1 METKVNDILK
11 ATEEMIRTG
20 GYNSFSFRDVAA
32 TVGIKSSSVHY
43 HFPTKEDLAVAVAN
57 QYSDRFINSLGS
69 PAKISKSGKNPINV
83 YIKAFRTALV
93 SDKKMC
99 LCGMLGA
106 EKDGLPEKVVEVTQH
121 FFTRNL
127 LWLEEVYSQTLTKAQ
142 SKQKAI
148 QTLSLLEGALITSNV
163 LGDIKLFDQA
173 VKQLQQ

>member
-11 ATEEMIRTG
+11 ATELLIRTG
-20 GYNSFSFRDVAA
+20 GYNSFSFRDVATA
-32 TVGIKSSSVHY
+32 VGIKSSSVHY
-43 HFPTKEDLAVAVAN
+43 HFPTKEDLAAAVAN

-69 PAKISKSGKNPINV
+69 PAELSKSGKNSIDV

-99 LCGMLGA
+99 LCGLLGA
-106 EKDGLPEKVVEVTQH
+106 EKGGLPEKVVAATQD
-121 FFTRNL
+121 FFKRNL
-127 LWLEEVYSQTLTKAQ
+127 LWLEEVYCQTLTKAQ

-163 LGDIKLFDQA
+163 MGDIKIFDQA
-173 VKQLQQ
+173 AKQLQQ